1 MGRMMLVIVGGI
13 GFGLAHRP
21 LSPHPNP
28 LPPSGRGDLCIVDGG
43 FSWCFGGV
51 E

>member
-1 MGRMMLVIVGGI
+1 MMLVIVGGI

-28 LPPSGRGDLCIVDGG
+28 LPPSGRGDMIMVGGG
-43 FSWCFGGV
+43 FGLRFGLLVG
-51 E
+51 